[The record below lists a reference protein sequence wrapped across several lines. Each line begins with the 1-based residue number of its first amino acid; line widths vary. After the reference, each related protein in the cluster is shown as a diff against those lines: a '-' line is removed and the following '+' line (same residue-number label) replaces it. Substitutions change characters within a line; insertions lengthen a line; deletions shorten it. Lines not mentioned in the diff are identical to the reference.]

1 MKSCYLLRLRRLLM
15 RLSFYAMLLLFSI
28 VISYGYSYSQQLTAI
43 KIDDNINIDGVL
55 DESQWQSA
63 DQISDFYQFQP
74 KHGEPASLNT
84 VVKMLYTENVLYF
97 CFYCYEPDISR
108 LSARVTRRDADVE
121 DDDAVGVFLDTFN
134 DDNNAYYF
142 IVNSIG
148 TQKDGRYADNGRTQD
163 NNWDGKWSSA
173 STVNSDGW
181 SAEIAIPFETLKFN
195 SELTEWGLNFIRV
208 VPRNLEVSLW
218 IRGMVSTHRVSQ
230 FGRLTNLDL
239 SNVVAK
245 RYTIIPYAQSQLEE
259 GKDPDGRAGLDF
271 RYSLASNLGLDAT
284 INPDFAT
291 IEADVERTNLTR
303 FEISYPEKRPFFLE
317 GNENYSTRI
326 RQFYSRRIGEIP
338 WGLKINGK
346 FDDWKINALSTQS
359 DPYSAGADIK
369 EGKEANY
376 TVFRVNREFGS
387 GSNIGLIGANR
398 YYRNDNTGSVGLVA
412 TLFFTDVFGMT
423 SQMIKSHG
431 SKDDGTWTYF
441 FRPSYDSEFS
451 HFHVRYTHVGEG
463 VRENINPIGY
473 IRDDNRREFD
483 TNIRRVFWINKNG
496 IESIQPS
503 VNYNQYWSQNGDLRS
518 WELRN
523 SIEFSLFKK
532 WSLDISHNA
541 DFKAEYLPVFE
552 KDFRNNMSEVEL
564 DYDSKIGKEIS
575 FTYGKGKNF
584 DSDVEEI
591 MGSIDL
597 KITEGWNATYSITR
611 LWFWPETDDES
622 SWRHFVRSTYYFNND
637 MYFKVF
643 YQSRYK
649 VNRLLGDTAYDLD
662 RENIQL
668 VFVWRFLPPFG
679 SIQLA
684 YQEGATRITEL
695 DNRSKTFFTKF
706 SWVF

>member
-1 MKSCYLLRLRRLLM
+1 M
-15 RLSFYAMLLLFSI
+15 RISFYAVLLLFSI
-28 VISYGYSYSQQLTAI
+28 VFSYGYGYSQQLTAAR
-43 KIDDNINIDGVL
+43 IDGTINIDGVL

-63 DQISDFYQFQP
+63 DQISDFYQYQP
-74 KHGEPASLNT
+74 KHGEPASMNT

-97 CFYCYEPDISR
+97 GFYCYDPDISR
-108 LSARVTRRDADVE
+108 ISARVTRRDDDIT
-121 DDDAVGVFLDTFN
+121 DDDAIGVWLDTFN
-134 DDNNAYYF
+134 DDNNSYFF

-148 TQKDGRYADNGRTQD
+148 TQKDGRSADNGRTQD

-173 STVNSDGW
+173 STVNFDGW
-181 SAEIAIPFETLKFN
+181 SVEIMIPFETLKFN
-195 SELTEWGLNFIRV
+195 SGLTEWGLNFARSI
-208 VPRNLEVSLW
+208 PRNLEVSLW
-218 IRGMVSTHRVSQ
+218 IKGMVSTNRVSE

-239 SNVVAK
+239 SNVVSK
-245 RYTIIPYAQSQLEE
+245 KYTIIPYAQSQVEK
-259 GKDPDGRAGLDF
+259 GKDTNGRVGLDL
-271 RYSLASNLGLDAT
+271 RYRLASNLGLDAA

-303 FEISYPEKRPFFLE
+303 FEISYPEKRPFFQE

-346 FDDWKINALSTQS
+346 LDDWKINALSTQS
-359 DPYSAGADIK
+359 DPYSTGAVIK
-369 EGKEANY
+369 EGKYANY

-398 YYRNDNTGSVGLVA
+398 YYNNDNTGSVGLSA
-412 TLFFTDVFGMT
+412 TLFFTDMFGMT

-431 SKDDGTWTYF
+431 SEDDGTWTYF

-463 VRENINPIGY
+463 VGVNINPIGY
-473 IRDDNRREFD
+473 IRDDNRKEFD
-483 TNIRRVFWINKNG
+483 TNIRREFWINKNG
-496 IESIQPS
+496 IESVRPS

-518 WELRN
+518 RELR
-523 SIEFSLFKK
+523 SSMEFSLFKK
-532 WSLDISHNA
+532 WGLDISHNA

-552 KDFRNNMSEVEL
+552 KDFRNNITEVEL

-591 MGSIDL
+591 RGSVDL

-611 LWFWPETDDES
+611 LWFRPEIDDQS
-622 SWRHFVRSTYYFNND
+622 SWRHFVKSTYYFNND
-637 MYFKVF
+637 IYFKVF

-649 VNRLLGDTAYDLD
+649 VNRLLGNTAYDLD

-684 YQEGATRITEL
+684 YQEGATRITEV
-695 DNRSKTFFTKF
+695 DDRSKTFFTKL